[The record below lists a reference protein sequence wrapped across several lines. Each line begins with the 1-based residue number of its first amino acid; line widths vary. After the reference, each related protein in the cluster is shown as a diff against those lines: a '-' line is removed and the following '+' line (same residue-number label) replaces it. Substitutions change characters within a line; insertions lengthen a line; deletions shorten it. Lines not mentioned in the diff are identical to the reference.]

1 MRKSER
7 ERKGGVRDR
16 ERETLESGL
25 IQTAPLGHLI
35 SVSIPQQLWEPD
47 CKTPLTHFPLCSIRT
62 GKLVGH
68 CIHPIQASHNLSHS
82 LERRAFGE
90 VAWTLSG
97 WFNCSHTQEVI
108 HLTLTSK
115 DKHIVLLY
123 TTLTKPFATTMA
135 CIILSIKL
143 VKNRTL

>member
-1 MRKSER
+1 M
-7 ERKGGVRDR
+7 RDR

-35 SVSIPQQLWEPD
+35 SVSISQQLWEPD
-47 CKTPLTHFPLCSIRT
+47 CETSLTHFPLCSIRT

-68 CIHPIQASHNLSHS
+68 CIHPIQALHNLSHS

-90 VAWTLSG
+90 VARTLSG

-108 HLTLTSK
+108 HLTLTSR
-115 DKHIVLLY
+115 DKHIQCC
-123 TTLTKPFATTMA
+123 
-135 CIILSIKL
+135 CIQPLQSHLPLQWSMYNLKR
-143 VKNRTL
+143 KAGEK